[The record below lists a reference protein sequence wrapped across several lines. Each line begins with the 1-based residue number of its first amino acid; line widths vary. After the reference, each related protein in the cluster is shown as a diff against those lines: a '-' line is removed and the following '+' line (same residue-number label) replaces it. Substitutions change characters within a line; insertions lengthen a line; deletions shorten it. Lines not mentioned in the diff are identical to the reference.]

1 MNRFTA
7 SCLLFLFDLLHNK
20 FAMSFNDYF
29 QFNTSSTKSHSLS
42 LVCKQ
47 SVVNSYRYSFFVNS
61 IFTWNRLP
69 FSVVSVVN
77 RSVFHSAV
85 YKFLCVDT

>member
-47 SVVNSYRYSFFVNS
+47 SVVNSYRYSF
-61 IFTWNRLP
+61 L
-69 FSVVSVVN
+69 
-77 RSVFHSAV
+77 
-85 YKFLCVDT
+85 